1 MSFLRPSALYQ
12 FLIAYHSLRWM
23 PCQSW
28 AFLRWP
34 SLEGILRLFI
44 VALLWAMFAEIR
56 YISSSSMNPTLHVR
70 DRIVVQRASYFIR
83 RPAVNDI
90 VLFRAPSQ
98 VHGGQLYVNRIARN
112 EEFIAERPTYITN
125 ATALPHYFRLDSNK
139 FQSQG
144 EISYV
149 PIKIHK
155 QLRKCI
161 YQDVKPSFIGSH
173 LKLQVASLNTYVKE
187 ITFQACSGNNSEV
200 VRSTW
205 HLKHKPRFAE
215 RWATV

>member
-12 FLIAYHSLRWM
+12 FLITYQSLRWM

-34 SLEGILRLFI
+34 SVEGILRLLV

-56 YISSSSMNPTLHVR
+56 YISSSSMYPTLHVR

-98 VHGGQLYVNRIARN
+98 QLGFREGDILIKRIVARAGDLVEVCGGQLYVNRIARN
-112 EEFIAERPTYITN
+112 EEFIAEKPAYITN
-125 ATALPHYFRLDSNK
+125 AT
-139 FQSQG
+139 
-144 EISYV
+144 YV
-149 PIKIHK
+149 PRDH
-155 QLRKCI
+155 
-161 YQDVKPSFIGSH
+161 V
-173 LKLQVASLNTYVKE
+173 YVL
-187 ITFQACSGNNSEV
+187 GDNRNNSCDSHIWGPLPSKNIV
-200 VRSTW
+200 GKYAMRCYRPSSI
-205 HLKHKPRFAE
+205 
-215 RWATV
+215 